1 MPSATAKDPMRAK
14 DIIYFGIRSISGT
27 PQRTMLMLLAMA
39 IGVGSVMVLTALG
52 DGARR
57 YVTGEF
63 SQLGTNLLIVMPGRS
78 ETTGGAPPIMG
89 ETPRDLT
96 LNDAIILT
104 RNRSIQ
110 MVAPIAVG
118 SAPVSFKQLEREVN
132 ILGSTADLLPVRQL
146 EISRGKFLP
155 AGDPNR
161 GAAVVVLGRK
171 LKKELFGNSKALGQ
185 WIRISDRRFRVIGI
199 LKDKGQ
205 SLGTDMS
212 DIAIIPV
219 ASAQSLFNT
228 TSLFRILVKARGRA
242 SLPKAKNH
250 ILAAIQERHDGEDD
264 VTVITQDAMLSTFDD
279 IFLALTMTVSGIA
292 AISLAVAGI
301 LIMNVMLVAVSQRT
315 AEIGLIKAIGG
326 KREEIMRLFLIEA
339 GLLSAAGAAIGV
351 FIAYSSI
358 WVMGQLYPEFPLA
371 IPLWSLA
378 SALGI
383 SQITGLLFGILPAR
397 RAARLDPIV
406 ALAGH

>member
-1 MPSATAKDPMRAK
+1 MRA
-14 DIIYFGIRSISGT
+14 DDSIQFGIRSISGT
-27 PQRTMLMLLAMA
+27 PQRTLLMLLAMA

-57 YVTGEF
+57 YVTNEF
-63 SQLGTNLLIVMPGRS
+63 SQLGTNLLVVLPGRS

-96 LNDAIILT
+96 LQDAMALT

-110 MVAPIAVG
+110 QVAPISVG

-146 EISRGKFLP
+146 EMRRGKFLP

-161 GAAVVVLGRK
+161 GGAVAVLGSK
-171 LKKELFGNSKALGQ
+171 LKKELFGNQKALGQ
-185 WIRISDRRFRVIGI
+185 WIRISDRRLRIIGI
-199 LKDKGQ
+199 LEAKGQ

-219 ASAQSLFNT
+219 ATAQSLFNT
-228 TSLFRILVKARGRA
+228 TSLFRILVKARSR
-242 SLPKAKNH
+242 SSISKAKQAV
-250 ILAAIQERHDGEDD
+250 LATIKERHDGEDD
-264 VTVITQDAMLSTFDD
+264 ITVITQDAMLSTFDE
-279 IFLALTMTVSGIA
+279 IFLALTMTVGGIA

-315 AEIGLIKAIGG
+315 AEIGLLKALGSPSKQILQ
-326 KREEIMRLFLIEA
+326 LFLVEA
-339 GLLSAAGAAIGV
+339 SLLSVTGAIIGV
-351 FIAYSSI
+351 GVAFFGTWIL
-358 WVMGQLYPEFPLA
+358 GQFFPDFPLS
-371 IPLWSLA
+371 IPLWSFVA
-378 SALGI
+378 AIAVALT
-383 SQITGLLFGILPAR
+383 TGLLFGVLPAR
-397 RAARLDPIV
+397 RAAALDPV
-406 ALAGH
+406 LALSGR

>member
-1 MPSATAKDPMRAK
+1 
-14 DIIYFGIRSISGT
+14 
-27 PQRTMLMLLAMA
+27 
-39 IGVGSVMVLTALG
+39 MVLTALG

-96 LNDAIILT
+96 LDDAVVLT

-110 MVAPIAVG
+110 QVAPITVG
-118 SAPVSFKQLEREVN
+118 SAPVSYKQLEREVN
-132 ILGSTADLLPVRQL
+132 ILGSTANLLSVRQL
-146 EISRGKFLP
+146 EMARGKFLP

-161 GAAVVVLGRK
+161 GAGVVVLGKK
-171 LKKELFGNSKALGQ
+171 LKKELFGNHKALGQ
-185 WIRISDRRFRVIGI
+185 WIRVSDRRFRVIGI

-228 TSLFRILVKARGRA
+228 SSLFRILVKAKSRA
-242 SLPKAKNH
+242 SLPQAKKDV
-250 ILAAIQERHDGEDD
+250 LAAIQERHDGEDD

-279 IFLALTMTVSGIA
+279 IFLALTMTVAGIA

-315 AEIGLIKAIGG
+315 SEIGLLKALGSPGKQILLLFMVEALLLSIIGATIG
-326 KREEIMRLFLIEA
+326 VGLAFSGVWVLERLF
-339 GLLSAAGAAIGV
+339 
-351 FIAYSSI
+351 
-358 WVMGQLYPEFPLA
+358 PDFPLS
-371 IPLWSLA
+371 IPLWSFA
-378 SALGI
+378 AAI
-383 SQITGLLFGILPAR
+383 TVAMITGLLFGVLPAK
-397 RAARLDPIV
+397 RAAALDPV
-406 ALAGH
+406 LALSGR